1 MDVQNINICDENIRF
16 EFTISIPPLDM
27 LGFKG
32 YVEKFECQALYSI
45 YDDGNDKPYEKVIGK
60 LNGYR
65 FSLHSCYWDYDEN
78 NEDAL
83 LPLDIL
89 DMMDDNVAKLLCL
102 FDNNCDVKAK
112 YQRKLESILETDDL
126 PGLPNIVLIN
136 RVEVLAEY
144 RGRKFGET
152 LISNSLYTT
161 GKKNDLVIV
170 DYMPLQLACKE
181 TGEPK
186 NEWDEEMRFDELEQD
201 EETARN
207 KLKKYYKKLGFK
219 LLNKEGLLFLII

>member
-1 MDVQNINICDENIRF
+1 MDIQNINICDENIRF

-27 LGFKG
+27 SDLKG

-45 YDDGNDKPYEKVIGK
+45 YDDGDDEAYEKVIGK

-65 FSLHSCYWDYDEN
+65 FSLYSCYRDYYKDKKN
-78 NEDAL
+78 TL
-83 LPLDIL
+83 FPLDIL
-89 DMMDDNVAKLLCL
+89 DMIDDNVATLLCL
-102 FDNNCDVKAK
+102 FDNDCDVKAK
-112 YQRKLESILETDDL
+112 YRRKLESIFDPYN
-126 PGLPNIVLIN
+126 PGPPNIVLIN

-152 LISNSLYTT
+152 LISNSLYTI

-186 NEWDEEMRFDELEQD
+186 NEWDEEMRFNELEQD
-201 EETARN
+201 KETARN

-219 LLNKEGLLFLII
+219 LLNKERLLFLII